1 MTENGKV
8 MFPLPESFIVWGG
21 GGGGGAGGLRPFAM
35 FNVMIESSLFTY
47 PKNFE

>member
-21 GGGGGAGGLRPFAM
+21 GGGGFEAFRNVQCYEGGLAFHL
-35 FNVMIESSLFTY
+35 S
-47 PKNFE
+47 